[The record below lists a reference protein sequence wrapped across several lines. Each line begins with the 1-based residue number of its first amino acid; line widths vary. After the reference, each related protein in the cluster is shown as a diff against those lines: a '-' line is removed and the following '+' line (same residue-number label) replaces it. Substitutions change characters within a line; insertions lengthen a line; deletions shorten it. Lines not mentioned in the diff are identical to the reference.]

1 MAVMNMDI
9 AIMSAAARMIL
20 VRMIAM
26 IPAMIGKMVVDA
38 IAIAIVMIWIVV
50 AMTMIVA
57 VMMIATMNVFVKSSV
72 IALVRM
78 ILAALAA
85 MMLHRMSLQEIVMKM
100 RRIQILTGMSS
111 RRAIHAVNV
120 VVKARKIANVAVN

>member
-1 MAVMNMDI
+1 
-9 AIMSAAARMIL
+9 MSAAARMIL

-111 RRAIHAVNV
+111 RRAIHAAHV